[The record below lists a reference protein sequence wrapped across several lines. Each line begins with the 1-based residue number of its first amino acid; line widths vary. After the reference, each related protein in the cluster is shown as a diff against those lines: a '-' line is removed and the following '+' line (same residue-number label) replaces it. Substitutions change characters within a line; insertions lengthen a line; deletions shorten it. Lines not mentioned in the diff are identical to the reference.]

1 MLAVLLEFIRALRGR
16 LVPVSLVETLDA
28 IDALRGVDL
37 LRRHEVH
44 AALRATLVKRAEH
57 LAAFDALF
65 DVWFASAAARAP
77 GASAAPPPA
86 LPAGDAADV
95 ADPELVHALLDAL
108 GRDDEDALHALAGA
122 AVRRFAG
129 IEAEGTA
136 SARYHLSR
144 VLRQLAL
151 SELLRR
157 TLQDERDDV
166 GASALDERLR
176 RDEMARRVARLRGLV
191 ADAVRERLV
200 EVKGREATALMYRT
214 PLLEDT
220 DVLRASAGQLRD
232 MRRAIQP
239 LARKLAARI
248 ARRRRLRRAGRLDV
262 RRTLRRSLSAGGVPL
277 EPAFRRRK
285 VSRPEVY
292 LLCDLSGSVAEF
304 ARFTMSLLY
313 ALTEELGRV
322 RSFAFVDDI
331 DEVTPLVAAGGAP
344 LTGAHVLALSHA
356 VRAQGHSDYG
366 HVLEAF
372 WTRYGQSALGP
383 RSTVI
388 ICGDARA
395 NYRDPGVRALRA
407 IAERARRV
415 YWLNPEPPA
424 DWNTTDSVIG
434 LYAPYCSGVFEARTL
449 RQLATF
455 VQEIA

>member
-1 MLAVLLEFIRALRGR
+1 MLEGLLEFIRALRAR
-16 LVPVSLVETLDA
+16 HVPVSLVETLDA
-28 IDALRGVDL
+28 MDALRRVDL
-37 LRRHEVH
+37 LRRHEVY
-44 AALRATLVKRAEH
+44 AALRATLVKRADH
-57 LAAFDALF
+57 LDAFDALF
-65 DVWFASAAARAP
+65 DVWFTAPAPRPNAVTPTLGEP
-77 GASAAPPPA
+77 GAAT
-86 LPAGDAADV
+86 DV

-108 GRDDEDALHALAGA
+108 GRDDHDALQALAGS

-129 IEAEGTA
+129 IEAEGAA

-157 TLQDERDDV
+157 TLQDEREDPGD
-166 GASALDERLR
+166 ALDERLR
-176 RDEMARRVARLRGLV
+176 RDEAARRVAELRRLV
-191 ADAVRERLV
+191 AGAVRERLV
-200 EVKGREATALMYRT
+200 QVKGRAAAAEMYRE
-214 PLLEDT
+214 PLVEDA
-220 DVLRASAGQLRD
+220 DVLQASPAQLRE

-285 VSRPEVY
+285 ISRPEVY

-331 DEVTPLVAAGGAP
+331 DEVTPLVTAGGTP
-344 LTGAHVLALSHA
+344 LTGAHVLARSRA
-356 VRAQGHSDYG
+356 VRGQGHSDYG

-372 WTRYGQSALGP
+372 WVRYGQSGLGA

-415 YWLNPEPPA
+415 YWLNPEPQA
-424 DWNTTDSVIG
+424 DWNTADSVIG
-434 LYAPYCSGVFEARTL
+434 LYAPYCAGVFETRTL
-449 RQLATF
+449 RQLAGF
-455 VQEIA
+455 VQEIG

>member
-1 MLAVLLEFIRALRGR
+1 MLEALLEFIRRLRAR
-16 LVPVSLVETLDA
+16 HVPVSLVETLDA
-28 IDALRGVDL
+28 MDALRRVDL
-37 LRRHEVH
+37 LRRHEVY

-57 LAAFDALF
+57 LEAFDALF
-65 DVWFASAAARAP
+65 DVWFATAPRAPAPAPSSSPTAPSAA
-77 GASAAPPPA
+77 SA
-86 LPAGDAADV
+86 GV
-95 ADPELVHALLDAL
+95 ADPELVQALLDAL
-108 GRDDEDALHALAGA
+108 GRDDAEALHALAA
-122 AVRRFAG
+122 TAVRRFAG

-157 TLQDERDDV
+157 TLQDEREET
-166 GASALDERLR
+166 GGGLGERLR
-176 RDEMARRVARLRGLV
+176 RDEAARRVEELRRMI
-191 ADAVRERLV
+191 AAAVRDRLV
-200 EVKGREATALMYRT
+200 DVKGRSAAAAMYRE
-214 PLLEDT
+214 PLVEDA
-220 DVLRASAGQLRD
+220 DVLRASAAQLRE

-322 RSFAFVDDI
+322 RSFAFVDDV

-344 LTGAHVLALSHA
+344 LTGAHVLARSRA
-356 VRAQGHSDYG
+356 VRGQGHSDYG
-366 HVLEAF
+366 HVLDAF
-372 WTRYGQSALGP
+372 WVRYGESGLGP

-388 ICGDARA
+388 ICGDART
-395 NYRDPGVRALRA
+395 NYRDPGVRTLRA
-407 IAERARRV
+407 IAARARRV
-415 YWLNPEPPA
+415 YWLNPEPRA
-424 DWNTTDSVIG
+424 EWNTTDSVIG
-434 LYAPYCSGVFEARTL
+434 LYAPYCTGVFEARTL
-449 RQLATF
+449 RQLAAF
-455 VQEIA
+455 VQQIA